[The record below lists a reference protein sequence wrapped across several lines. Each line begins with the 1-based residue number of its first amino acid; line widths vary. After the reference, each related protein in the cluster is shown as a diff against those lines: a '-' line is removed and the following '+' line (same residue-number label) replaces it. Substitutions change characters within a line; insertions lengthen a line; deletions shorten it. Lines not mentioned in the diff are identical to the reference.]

1 MPNIRRKN
9 GKFQARLTVKGKS
22 LTATFP
28 TREAADA
35 WCLATRQE
43 LQLGKHADVQRA
55 HQHTFCQLLDRYA
68 EKVTPKKRG
77 QHQEL
82 QRIRMLRSHP
92 IAQRI
97 AGELTSM
104 DFADLRDELS
114 VGRKPNTV
122 RLYLSVC
129 QQVCACPSQASTAE
143 PPGSSRRPRLRALPS
158 SLLRGQF
165 PLETT

>member
-1 MPNIRRKN
+1 MANIRRKN

-22 LTATFP
+22 LAATFP
-28 TREAADA
+28 TREAANA

-55 HQHTFCQLLDRYA
+55 RQHTFGQLLDRYA

-77 QHQEL
+77 QRQEL
-82 QRIRMLRSHP
+82 QRILMLRSHP

-114 VGRKPNTV
+114 VGRKPNTA
-122 RLYLSVC
+122 RLY
-129 QQVCACPSQASTAE
+129 
-143 PPGSSRRPRLRALPS
+143 
-158 SLLRGQF
+158 
-165 PLETT
+165 